1 MIKMRPEMG
10 SAMKER
16 YVAGDGK
23 KKSFLLVEDRM
34 GSDHLEGVDITL
46 HPPPPPNYEGPQEC
60 HFALQYLAGNK
71 DKNMR
76 HSDRHMIPIELQHP
90 TPSFNL
96 K

>member
-1 MIKMRPEMG
+1 MWPEMEKRRV
-10 SAMKER
+10 SYLWRIE
-16 YVAGDGK
+16 
-23 KKSFLLVEDRM
+23 L

-46 HPPPPPNYEGPQEC
+46 HPPPPNYEGPQEC